1 MQFISYVCLSK
12 AAVAAS
18 EVLPS
23 HTGLDPGSV
32 RVARPTAWRVSCAV
46 LVAALLLGAAHC
58 EALTIADGGVH
69 SIDYA
74 VNGSIDIYDTIGGLA
89 TTVDLAPGGMA
100 ASYLSAY
107 DNTIFTLSGGLIG
120 EYLNAQGNS
129 YVTISSG
136 AIGSWMYVAD
146 NSRVDV
152 TGGLIGSWIDTQ
164 NNSQL
169 TISGGM
175 VGDGLSAS
183 HNSRITISGG
193 SVAGPLSAYNNSLV
207 IISGG
212 YFGDLLTV
220 DDNGQVIIMGSDF
233 NFGLGRITETQGTLT
248 GTLQNGDSINFGF
261 HLYSANASITLI
273 PEPATLLL
281 LGLGSSIVYNSRH
294 GR

>member
-12 AAVAAS
+12 AAVAVS
-18 EVLPS
+18 EVLSS
-23 HTGLDPGSV
+23 HTGPGLV
-32 RVARPTAWRVSCAV
+32 RIARPTAWRVSCAALIAV
-46 LVAALLLGAAHC
+46 LLLGAAHC
-58 EALTIADGGVH
+58 EALTIADGGFH

-89 TTVDLAPGGMA
+89 TTVNLAPGGMA

-129 YVTISSG
+129 YVTISDG
-136 AIGSWMYVAD
+136 AIGNWLSIMD

-152 TGGLIGSWIDTQ
+152 TGGLIGSGIDTQ
-164 NNSQL
+164 NNSWL

-193 SVAGPLSAYNNSLV
+193 SVAGPLSVYNNSLV
-207 IISGG
+207 TISGG
-212 YFGDLLTV
+212 FRGDLMTV

-233 NFGLGRITETQGTLT
+233 NFALGRITETEGTLT
-248 GTLQNGDSINFGF
+248 GTLQNGDSINFDF
-261 HLYSANASITLI
+261 HLYSINSSITLI

-281 LGLGSSIVYNSRH
+281 LGIGSSIAYNSRH